1 MLAECRCRLLRA
13 FGQQPRIHGRGP
25 QKECAPSRARR
36 LRGLGGLSTAAL
48 AAGPRLA
55 PDDQL
60 ISSPE
65 NEIVRRIRR
74 LAQRRE
80 PGLVLLEGPRVLAE
94 AEAAGLQ
101 LELVAVREGDE
112 FDARSKKRVILSRG
126 VFRAVSQTVTPQG
139 VIAIARVEEA
149 DARAAI
155 AAARGRRWPLVVLDG
170 VQDPGN
176 VGAICRSAAAAGAPA
191 LAVLEGSADPY
202 GAKAVRASAG
212 NVFRLKVAR
221 ASWSD
226 LEGLDGY
233 GASASGGE
241 PLAGAPIENSGMIVL
256 GSEAHGLSRSDLKLV
271 TVHLSEGV
279 ESLNVAAA
287 AALILFEVRRR
298 LAA

>member
-1 MLAECRCRLLRA
+1 MR
-13 FGQQPRIHGRGP
+13 
-25 QKECAPSRARR
+25 KTTS
-36 LRGLGGLSTAAL
+36 
-48 AAGPRLA
+48 
-55 PDDQL
+55 DQL

-80 PGLVLLEGPRVLAE
+80 PGHVLLEGARVLAE
-94 AEAAGLQ
+94 AEAAGL
-101 LELVAVREGDE
+101 EFEVVAVREGDG
-112 FDARSKKRVILSRG
+112 FTARTGRHITLARG
-126 VFRAVSQTVTPQG
+126 VFRSVSQTVTPQG
-139 VIAIARVEEA
+139 VIAIAKVKEE
-149 DARAAI
+149 DASAAV
-155 AAARGRRWPLVVLDG
+155 AAARRRGWPLVVLDG

-176 VGAICRSAAAAGAPA
+176 VGAICRTAAAAGAPA
-191 LAVLEGSADPY
+191 LAVLQGSADPY

-212 NVFRLKVAR
+212 NVFRLTVAR
-221 ASWSD
+221 AAWSD
-226 LEGLDGY
+226 LAGLEGY
-233 GASASGGE
+233 GAAAAGGE
-241 PLAGAPIENSGMIVL
+241 PLAGAAIEKAGMIVL